1 LAGAGQKCPEAV
13 SDKRD
18 RKVIVLSEHRDP
30 RTARPIDTGNDTT
43 PGQEPQQGR
52 CRRRR
57 SLKARVAERHAALE
71 ARRRTRGATIKAH
84 HKAQAPK
91 ASRDTDPEVIHYL
104 GRPIPITAAEL
115 SVVATYLGDVLEEI
129 LGPKSRGARE

>member
-1 LAGAGQKCPEAV
+1 
-13 SDKRD
+13 
-18 RKVIVLSEHRDP
+18 VIVLSDRRDP
-30 RTARPIDTGNDTT
+30 RTAAPIDAGKEIA

-71 ARRRTRGATIKAH
+71 ARRRTRCAAIKAH
-84 HKAQAPK
+84 HRTPAPK
-91 ASRDTDPEVIHYL
+91 ASRDSDPVVVQYP

-129 LGPKSRGARE
+129 LGPKSRGDRE